1 MEISE
6 RSHIGDISPQ
16 EWRELVEKS
25 PDATV
30 FQTHEWLSTWWAMFG
45 EGRSRSRI
53 LVAKKGDRLV
63 GALPLYEADRRS
75 GSAGHPILKWVGSEH
90 TDYHC
95 ALSENSDAG
104 IVEALLEAA
113 IELTGRHGEIL
124 LEELPQFSTADLVL
138 SMRGSSSREM
148 IIKSA
153 VTPCPRLKLLKNEQ
167 GVEAV
172 LRKQSMRRNVRRL
185 ATHGNID
192 VRHMTDPQQ
201 IRQYLPEFFEQ
212 HVDRWRST
220 KYPSLF
226 ETQVNRRFYEHLTET
241 LGSQRKVVFSSLSLR
256 GIPIAFHFGLCS
268 GNDLLWYKP
277 SFDMRLA
284 YLSPGEVLLRYLIT
298 YAAEKGFSAL
308 DFTRGDE
315 DFKSRFSSE
324 VRYNSSY
331 HITRRGYRGRRMQLE
346 SRFRHIVGR
355 SVGTAK
361 AKRVTL
367 GGTIAS

>member
-6 RSHIGDISPQ
+6 RSHISDIPPQ
-16 EWRELVEKS
+16 EWAQLVEKS
-25 PDATV
+25 PEATV

-75 GSAGHPILKWVGSEH
+75 RSLVHPTLKCLGSEH

-113 IELTGRHGEIL
+113 IEITGRHGEIL
-124 LEELPQFSTADLVL
+124 LEELPQFSTADLL
-138 SMRGSSSREM
+138 LNMRRSSSRDM
-148 IIKSA
+148 VIKSA
-153 VTPCPRLKLLKNEQ
+153 VTPCPRLKLMKNEQ

-172 LRKQSMRRNVRRL
+172 LRKQSMRRNARRL
-185 ATHGNID
+185 ATQGSID

-201 IRQYLPEFFEQ
+201 IRQHLPEFFEQ
-212 HVDRWRST
+212 HVERWRST
-220 KYPSLF
+220 RYPSLF
-226 ETQVNRRFYEHLTET
+226 GTQINRRFYERLTET
-241 LGSQRKVVFSSLSLR
+241 LGGQGKVVFSSLNLS
-256 GIPIAFHFGLCS
+256 GVPIAFHFGLCS

-331 HITRRGYRGRRMQLE
+331 YITRRGCRGRRMQLE
-346 SRFRHIVGR
+346 SRFRHMVGR
-355 SVGTAK
+355 GVGAAK
-361 AKRVTL
+361 VKRVIL
-367 GGTIAS
+367 GGTIAF